1 MGKKSRRD
9 LRNRS
14 EHRHGQVKSLSRL
27 ARASFHD
34 CTHIISLPP
43 SSRRPPVG
51 YLDIIHARSQS
62 SMFALGFLREIA
74 RDQPFKNMD
83 QPWLNFDDRV
93 RKFGLAAIERHYLW
107 TWRLPLLAL
116 ERAITLRQP
125 GASLRSRHPVCLG
138 TIHVPAPSSRHPA
151 QHEPAR

>member
-1 MGKKSRRD
+1 
-9 LRNRS
+9 
-14 EHRHGQVKSLSRL
+14 
-27 ARASFHD
+27 
-34 CTHIISLPP
+34 
-43 SSRRPPVG
+43 
-51 YLDIIHARSQS
+51 
-62 SMFALGFLREIA
+62 MFALGFLREIA

-138 TIHVPAPSSRHPA
+138 
-151 QHEPAR
+151 